1 MQKIK
6 KLLAIVLAIPRT
18 VYFNFRYLPF
28 AQAMRLP
35 IWLATN
41 VRVRNMYRGGIVIDA
56 PVRTAMIRMGFHQ
69 VDAICIY
76 SLKTILNIPKPG
88 RWVLKGVAHVGHGAI
103 ISCVGGVMTVGDNFA
118 VSGST
123 SFVCY
128 KEITIGRDVQF
139 AWDSLVMDS
148 DAHKIY
154 TSDGERMNEDKPI
167 VIGDKVW
174 LACQNTLLKG
184 TKIGSNCVVGA
195 CSLLNKAY
203 PEDGVIIAGSPARV
217 VKQISGWEL

>member
-1 MQKIK
+1 MLTIRRI
-6 KLLAIVLAIPRT
+6 LSIILAIPKT
-18 VYFNFRYLPF
+18 IYFNLRYLPLR
-28 AQAMRLP
+28 QAIHLP

-41 VRVRNMYRGGIVIDA
+41 VRIRNMYRGGIVIDA
-56 PVRTAMIRMGFHQ
+56 STRTAMIRIGFHQ

-88 RWVLKGVAHVGHGAI
+88 KLVFKGEAHIGHGAI

-118 VSGST
+118 VSGNT

-154 TSDGERMNEDKPI
+154 DLEGVRMNEDRPV

-174 LACQNTLLKG
+174 LACQNTVLKG
-184 TKIGSNCVVGA
+184 TVIGNNCVVGA
-195 CSLLNKAY
+195 NSLLNKAY
-203 PEDGVIIAGSPARV
+203 TEDGVIIAGSPARI
-217 VKQISGWEL
+217 VKKISGWEL

>member
-1 MQKIK
+1 MQTIRRM
-6 KLLAIVLAIPRT
+6 LSITLAIPKT
-18 VYFNFRYLPF
+18 IYFNLRYLPLR
-28 AQAMRLP
+28 QAIHLP

-41 VRVRNMYRGGIVIDA
+41 VRIRNIYRGGIVIDA
-56 PVRTAMIRMGFHQ
+56 PIRTAMIRIGFHQ

-88 RWVLKGVAHVGHGAI
+88 KLVFKGEAHIGHGAI

-118 VSGST
+118 VSGNT

-139 AWDSLVMDS
+139 AWNSLVMDS

-154 TSDGERMNEDKPI
+154 DQEWGRMNEDKPVI
-167 VIGDKVW
+167 IGDKVW
-174 LACQNTLLKG
+174 LACQNTVLKG
-184 TKIGSNCVVGA
+184 TVIGNNCVVGA
-195 CSLLNKAY
+195 NSLLNKAY
-203 PEDGVIIAGSPARV
+203 TEDGVIIAGSPARI
-217 VKQISGWEL
+217 VKKMSGWEL

>member
-18 VYFNFRYLPF
+18 IYFNFRYLPI

-35 IWLATN
+35 IGLATN

-56 PVRTAMIRMGFHQ
+56 PVRTAMIRVGFHQ

-88 RWVLKGVAHVGHGAI
+88 KWVLKGEAHIGHGAI

-118 VSGST
+118 ISGST

-154 TSDGERMNEDKPI
+154 DSDGGRLNEDKPI

-184 TKIGSNCVVGA
+184 TVIGSNCVVGA

-203 PEDGVIIAGSPARV
+203 NEDGVIIAGSPARV

>member
-1 MQKIK
+1 MIA
-6 KLLAIVLAIPRT
+6 LALPSTIC
-18 VYFNFRYLPF
+18 FNLRYLPLR
-28 AQAMRLP
+28 QAIHLP
-35 IWLATN
+35 IWIANN
-41 VRVRNMYRGGIVIDA
+41 VRIRNLYRDGIVIDA
-56 PVRTAMIRMGFHQ
+56 PIRTAMIRIGFHQ

-88 RWVLKGVAHVGHGAI
+88 KLVFKGEAHIGHGAI
-103 ISCVGGVMTVGDNFA
+103 ISCVGGTMTVGDNFA

-128 KEITIGRDVQF
+128 KEITIGCDVQF

-154 TSDGERMNEDKPI
+154 AENGVRMNEDRH
-167 VIGDKVW
+167 VIIGNKVW
-174 LACQNTLLKG
+174 LACQNTVLKG
-184 TKIGSNCVVGA
+184 TTIGNNCVVGA
-195 CSLLNKAY
+195 CSLLNRAY
-203 PEDGVIIAGSPARV
+203 NEDNVIIAGSPARV

>member
-6 KLLAIVLAIPRT
+6 KLLAIALAIPRT
-18 VYFNFRYLPF
+18 IYFNFRYLPIY
-28 AQAMRLP
+28 QAIHLP

-56 PVRTAMIRMGFHQ
+56 PVRMAMIRVGFHQ

-76 SLKTILNIPKPG
+76 SLKTILNIQKPG
-88 RWVLKGVAHVGHGAI
+88 KWVLKGEAHIGHGAI
-103 ISCVGGVMTVGDNFA
+103 ISCMGGVMTVGDNFA

-128 KEITIGRDVQF
+128 KEITVGRDVQF

-154 TSDGERMNEDKPI
+154 ASNGIRMNEDRPI
-167 VIGDKVW
+167 IIGDKVW

-184 TKIGSNCVVGA
+184 TMIGNNCVVGA
-195 CSLLNKAY
+195 CSLLNKNY
-203 PEDGVIIAGSPARV
+203 VEDGAIIAGSPAQV

>member
-1 MQKIK
+1 
-6 KLLAIVLAIPRT
+6 
-18 VYFNFRYLPF
+18 
-28 AQAMRLP
+28 
-35 IWLATN
+35 
-41 VRVRNMYRGGIVIDA
+41 MYRGGIIIDA
-56 PVRTAMIRMGFHQ
+56 PVRMAMIRVGFHQ

-88 RWVLKGVAHVGHGAI
+88 KLIFKGEAHIGHGAI

-118 VSGST
+118 VSGNT

-154 TSDGERMNEDKPI
+154 NHEGVRINEDKPVI
-167 VIGDKVW
+167 IGDKVW
-174 LACQNTLLKG
+174 LACQNTVLKG
-184 TKIGSNCVVGA
+184 SVIGNNCVVGA
-195 CSLLNKAY
+195 NSLLNKAY
-203 PEDGVIIAGSPARV
+203 TDDGVIIAGSPARV
-217 VKQISGWEL
+217 VKKISGWEL

>member
-6 KLLAIVLAIPRT
+6 KLLAIILAIPRT
-18 VYFNFRYLPF
+18 IYFNLRYLPF
-28 AQAMRLP
+28 GQAVHLP

-41 VRVRNMYRGGIVIDA
+41 VRIRNMYRGGIVIDA
-56 PVRTAMIRMGFHQ
+56 PVRMVMIRVGFHQ

-76 SLKTILNIPKPG
+76 SLKTILNIQRPG
-88 RWVLKGVAHVGHGAI
+88 KLVFKGEAHIGHGAI
-103 ISCVGGVMTVGDNFA
+103 LSCVGGVMMVGDNFA

-128 KEITIGRDVQF
+128 NEITIGSDVQF

-154 TSDGERMNEDKPI
+154 TSNGERMNEDKPI
-167 VIGDKVW
+167 VIGDRVW

-184 TKIGSNCVVGA
+184 TKIGNNCVVGA

-203 PEDGVIIAGSPARV
+203 TEDGVIIAGSPARI

>member
-1 MQKIK
+1 MQKIRRI
-6 KLLAIVLAIPRT
+6 LSIILAIPKT
-18 VYFNFRYLPF
+18 IYFNLRYLPLR
-28 AQAMRLP
+28 QAIHLP
-35 IWLATN
+35 VWLATN
-41 VRVRNMYRGGIVIDA
+41 VRVRNMYRGGMILDA
-56 PVRTAMIRMGFHQ
+56 PARMAMIRIGFHQ

-88 RWVLKGVAHVGHGAI
+88 KLVFQGEAHIGHGAI
-103 ISCVGGVMTVGDNFA
+103 ISCVGGVMTVGNNFA

-128 KEITIGRDVQF
+128 KKITIGRDVQF

-154 TSDGERMNEDKPI
+154 GQDGVRVNEDKPI

-174 LACQNTLLKG
+174 LACQNTILKG
-184 TKIGSNCVVGA
+184 TVVGNNCVVGA
-195 CSLLNKAY
+195 CSMLNKEY
-203 PEDGVIIAGSPARV
+203 DGDGVIIAGSPARV
-217 VKQISGWEL
+217 VKHISGWEL

>member
-6 KLLAIVLAIPRT
+6 RLLAIILAIPRT
-18 VYFNFRYLPF
+18 IYFNLRYLPMR
-28 AQAMRLP
+28 QAIHLP

-41 VRVRNMYRGGIVIDA
+41 VKVRNMYRGGIVISA
-56 PVRTAMIRMGFHQ
+56 PVRMAMIRMGFHQ

-76 SLKTILNIPKPG
+76 SLKSILNIPKPG
-88 RWVLKGVAHVGHGAI
+88 RLVFKGEAHIGHGAI

-154 TSDGERMNEDKPI
+154 ALEGERMNEDRPI
-167 VIGDKVW
+167 IIGDKVW

-184 TKIGSNCVVGA
+184 TVIGSNCVVGA
-195 CSLLNKAY
+195 CSLLNKDY
-203 PEDGVIIAGSPARV
+203 SEDGVIIAGSPARV
-217 VKQISGWEL
+217 VKKISGWEL

>member
-1 MQKIK
+1 MKSID
-6 KLLAIVLAIPRT
+6 KLLRIVLAMPRT
-18 VYFNFRYLPF
+18 IYFNLRYLPLR
-28 AQAMRLP
+28 QAIQLP
-35 IWLATN
+35 IWIANN
-41 VRVRNMYRGGIVIDA
+41 VRIRDMYRGGIIIDA
-56 PVRTAMIRMGFHQ
+56 PLRMAMIRVGFHQ

-76 SLKTILNIPKPG
+76 SLKTILNIPKSG
-88 RWVLKGVAHVGHGAI
+88 KLVFKGEAHIGHGAI

-118 VSGST
+118 VSGTT

-154 TSDGERMNEDKPI
+154 NQEGTRMNEDRPV

-174 LACQNTLLKG
+174 LACQNTVLKG
-184 TKIGSNCVVGA
+184 TVIGNNCVVGA
-195 CSLLNKAY
+195 NSLLNKTY
-203 PEDGVIIAGSPARV
+203 TEDGVIIAGSPARV
-217 VKQISGWEL
+217 VKKISGWEL

>member
-6 KLLAIVLAIPRT
+6 KLLAIILAIPRT
-18 VYFNFRYLPF
+18 IYFNFRYFPV
-28 AQAMRLP
+28 AQAVRLP

-56 PVRTAMIRMGFHQ
+56 PVRMAMIRVGFHQ

-76 SLKTILNIPKPG
+76 SLKTILNIQRPG
-88 RWVLKGVAHVGHGAI
+88 RLVFQGEAHIGHGAI

-154 TSDGERMNEDKPI
+154 ALEGERVNEDRPI
-167 VIGDKVW
+167 IIGDKVW

-184 TKIGSNCVVGA
+184 TVIGNNCVVGA
-195 CSLLNKAY
+195 CSLLNKNY
-203 PEDGVIIAGSPARV
+203 SEDGVIIAGSPARV
-217 VKQISGWEL
+217 VKKISGWEL

>member
-1 MQKIK
+1 MQTIRRI
-6 KLLAIVLAIPRT
+6 LSIILAIPKT
-18 VYFNFRYLPF
+18 IYFNLRYLPLR
-28 AQAMRLP
+28 QAIHLP

-41 VRVRNMYRGGIVIDA
+41 VRIRNMYRGGIVIETST
-56 PVRTAMIRMGFHQ
+56 RTAMIRIGFHQ

-88 RWVLKGVAHVGHGAI
+88 KLVFKGEAHIGHGAI

-154 TSDGERMNEDKPI
+154 DQEGARMNEDRPVI
-167 VIGDKVW
+167 IGDKVW
-174 LACQNTLLKG
+174 LACQNTVLKG
-184 TKIGSNCVVGA
+184 TVIGNNCVVGA
-195 CSLLNKAY
+195 NSLINKAY
-203 PEDGVIIAGSPARV
+203 TEDGVIIAGNPARV
-217 VKQISGWEL
+217 VKKISGWEL

>member
-1 MQKIK
+1 MQTIRRI
-6 KLLAIVLAIPRT
+6 LSIILAIPKT
-18 VYFNFRYLPF
+18 IYFNLRYLPLR
-28 AQAMRLP
+28 QAIHLP

-41 VRVRNMYRGGIVIDA
+41 VRIRNIYRGGIVIDA
-56 PVRTAMIRMGFHQ
+56 PIRTAMIRIGFHQ

-88 RWVLKGVAHVGHGAI
+88 KLVFKGEAHIGHGAI

-118 VSGST
+118 VSGNT

-139 AWDSLVMDS
+139 AWNSLVMDS

-154 TSDGERMNEDKPI
+154 DQEWGRMNEDKPVI
-167 VIGDKVW
+167 IGDKVW
-174 LACQNTLLKG
+174 LACQNTVLKG
-184 TKIGSNCVVGA
+184 TVIGNNCVVGA
-195 CSLLNKAY
+195 NSLLNKAY
-203 PEDGVIIAGSPARV
+203 TEDGVIIAGSPARI
-217 VKQISGWEL
+217 VKKMSGWEL

>member
-1 MQKIK
+1 MSINKW
-6 KLLAIVLAIPRT
+6 LRIVLAMPRT
-18 VYFNFRYLPF
+18 IYFNLRYLPLK
-28 AQAMRLP
+28 QAIHLP
-35 IWLATN
+35 VWIANN
-41 VRVRNMYRGGIVIDA
+41 VRIRDMYRGGIVIDA
-56 PVRTAMIRMGFHQ
+56 PVRMAMIRIGFHQ

-88 RWVLKGVAHVGHGAI
+88 KLVFKGEAHIGYGAI

-118 VSGST
+118 VSGTT

-154 TSDGERMNEDKPI
+154 NQEGVRMNEDRPV

-174 LACQNTLLKG
+174 LACQNTVLKG
-184 TKIGSNCVVGA
+184 VVIGNNCVVGA
-195 CSLLNKAY
+195 NSLLNKAY
-203 PEDGVIIAGSPARV
+203 TEDGVIIAGSPASV
-217 VKQISGWEL
+217 VKKISGWEL

>member
-1 MQKIK
+1 MQVMRRI
-6 KLLAIVLAIPRT
+6 LSIILAIPKT
-18 VYFNFRYLPF
+18 IYFNLRYLPLR
-28 AQAMRLP
+28 QAVHLP

-41 VRVRNMYRGGIVIDA
+41 VRIRNMYRGGIVIDA
-56 PVRTAMIRMGFHQ
+56 PVRLAMIRIGFHQ

-76 SLKTILNIPKPG
+76 SLKTILNVPKSG
-88 RWVLKGVAHVGHGAI
+88 KFIFQGEAHIGHGAI
-103 ISCVGGVMTVGDNFA
+103 ISCVGGVMTVGNNFA

-154 TSDGERMNEDKPI
+154 GEEGVRVNEDKPI

-174 LACQNTLLKG
+174 LACQNTILKG
-184 TKIGSNCVVGA
+184 TVIGNNCVVGS
-195 CSLLNKAY
+195 CSLLNKEYA
-203 PEDGVIIAGSPARV
+203 EDGVIIAGSPARV
-217 VKQISGWEL
+217 VKHISGWEL

>member
-1 MQKIK
+1 MQTIRRI
-6 KLLAIVLAIPRT
+6 LSIILAIPKT
-18 VYFNFRYLPF
+18 IYFNLRYLPLR
-28 AQAMRLP
+28 QAIHLP

-41 VRVRNMYRGGIVIDA
+41 VRIRNMYRGGIVIDA
-56 PVRTAMIRMGFHQ
+56 STRTAMIRIGFHQ

-88 RWVLKGVAHVGHGAI
+88 KLIFKGEAHIGHGAI

-154 TSDGERMNEDKPI
+154 DQEGGRMNEDRPVI
-167 VIGDKVW
+167 IGDKVW
-174 LACQNTLLKG
+174 LACQNTVLKG
-184 TKIGSNCVVGA
+184 TVIGNNCVVGA
-195 CSLLNKAY
+195 NSLINKAY
-203 PEDGVIIAGSPARV
+203 TEEGVIIAGNPARV
-217 VKQISGWEL
+217 VKKISGWEL

>member
-1 MQKIK
+1 MQTIRRM
-6 KLLAIVLAIPRT
+6 LSITLAIPKT
-18 VYFNFRYLPF
+18 IYFNLRYLPLR
-28 AQAMRLP
+28 QAIHLP

-41 VRVRNMYRGGIVIDA
+41 VRIRNMYRGGIVLDA
-56 PVRTAMIRMGFHQ
+56 PIRTAMIRVGFHQ

-88 RWVLKGVAHVGHGAI
+88 KLVFKGEAHIGHGAI

-154 TSDGERMNEDKPI
+154 NQEGSRMNEDRPV

-174 LACQNTLLKG
+174 LACQNTVLKG
-184 TKIGSNCVVGA
+184 TVIGNNCVVGA
-195 CSLLNKAY
+195 NSLLNRTY
-203 PEDGVIIAGSPARV
+203 TEDGVIIAGSPARV
-217 VKQISGWEL
+217 VKKISGWEL

>member
-1 MQKIK
+1 MKSIK
-6 KLLAIVLAIPRT
+6 KLTKIIGAIPRT

-28 AQAMRLP
+28 AQAIRLP

-56 PVRTAMIRMGFHQ
+56 PVRTAMMRVGFHQ
-69 VDAICIY
+69 VDAICLY
-76 SLKTILNIPKPG
+76 SLKTILNIQSPG
-88 RWVLKGVAHVGHGAI
+88 RLVFQGEAHIGHGAI

-128 KEITIGRDVQF
+128 REITIGRDVQF

-154 TSDGERMNEDKPI
+154 NSEGERMNEDKRI

-174 LACQNTLLKG
+174 LASQNTLLKG
-184 TKIGSNCVVGA
+184 TGIGNNCVVGA
-195 CSLLNKAY
+195 NSLLNKAY
-203 PEDGVIIAGSPARV
+203 TEDGVIIAGSPARV
-217 VKQISGWEL
+217 VKKISGWDL

>member
-1 MQKIK
+1 M
-6 KLLAIVLAIPRT
+6 PRT
-18 VYFNFRYLPF
+18 IYFNLRYLPLK
-28 AQAMRLP
+28 QAIHLP
-35 IWLATN
+35 IWVANN
-41 VRVRNMYRGGIVIDA
+41 VRIRDMYRGGIVIDA
-56 PVRTAMIRMGFHQ
+56 PVRMAMIRVGFHQ

-76 SLKTILNIPKPG
+76 SLKTILNIHQPG
-88 RWVLKGVAHVGHGAI
+88 KLVFKGEAHIGHGAI

-118 VSGST
+118 VSGTT

-154 TSDGERMNEDKPI
+154 NQEGTRINEDRPV

-174 LACQNTLLKG
+174 LACQNTVLKG
-184 TKIGSNCVVGA
+184 TVIGNNCVVGA
-195 CSLLNKAY
+195 SSFLNKAF

-217 VKQISGWEL
+217 VKYIADWKL

>member
-88 RWVLKGVAHVGHGAI
+88 RWVLKGEVHVGRGAI

-217 VKQISGWEL
+217 VKQISGWKL

>member
-6 KLLAIVLAIPRT
+6 KLLTIALAFPRT
-18 VYFNFRYLPF
+18 VYFNFRYLPL
-28 AQAMRLP
+28 AQAVRLP
-35 IWLATN
+35 IWLAAN
-41 VRVRNMYRGGIVIDA
+41 VRLRNMYRGGIVIDA
-56 PVRTAMIRMGFHQ
+56 PVRTAMMRVGFHQ
-69 VDAICIY
+69 VDAICVY
-76 SLKTILNIPKPG
+76 SLKTILNIQSPG
-88 RWVLKGVAHVGHGAI
+88 RLVFRGEAHIGHGAI
-103 ISCVGGVMTVGDNFA
+103 ISCLGGVMTVGDNFA

-128 KEITIGRDVQF
+128 KEITIGSDVQF

-154 TSDGERMNEDKPI
+154 DSKGERLNEDKPI
-167 VIGDKVW
+167 VIGNKVW

-184 TKIGSNCVVGA
+184 TAIGNNCVVGA

-203 PEDGVIIAGSPARV
+203 AEDGVIIAGSPARV
-217 VKQISGWEL
+217 VKEISGWEL

>member
-6 KLLAIVLAIPRT
+6 KLLAIILAIPRT
-18 VYFNFRYLPF
+18 IYFNFRYLPI
-28 AQAMRLP
+28 AQAVRLP

-56 PVRTAMIRMGFHQ
+56 PVRMAMIRVGFHQ
-69 VDAICIY
+69 VDAICVY
-76 SLKTILNIPKPG
+76 SLKTILNIPQPG
-88 RWVLKGVAHVGHGAI
+88 KWVLKGEAHIGHGAI

-154 TSDGERMNEDKPI
+154 TTDGNRMNEDKPI
-167 VIGDKVW
+167 IIGDKVW

-184 TKIGSNCVVGA
+184 TMIGNNCVVGA

-203 PEDGVIIAGSPARV
+203 TEDGVIIAGSPARV

>member
-6 KLLAIVLAIPRT
+6 RLLAIILAIPRT
-18 VYFNFRYLPF
+18 IYFNFRYLPI
-28 AQAMRLP
+28 AQAVRLP

-56 PVRTAMIRMGFHQ
+56 PARMAMIRVGFHQ

-76 SLKTILNIPKPG
+76 SLKTILNITKPG
-88 RWVLKGVAHVGHGAI
+88 KWVLKGEAHVGHGAI

-154 TSDGERMNEDKPI
+154 TAEGNRMNEDKPI
-167 VIGDKVW
+167 IIGDKVW

-184 TKIGSNCVVGA
+184 TMIGNNCVVGA
-195 CSLLNKAY
+195 CSLLNKEY
-203 PEDGVIIAGSPARV
+203 TEGGVIIAGSPARI

>member
-1 MQKIK
+1 MQTIRRI
-6 KLLAIVLAIPRT
+6 LSIILAIPKT
-18 VYFNFRYLPF
+18 IYFNLRYLPLR
-28 AQAMRLP
+28 QAIHLP

-41 VRVRNMYRGGIVIDA
+41 VRIRNMYRGGIVIDA
-56 PVRTAMIRMGFHQ
+56 STRTAMIRIGFHQ

-88 RWVLKGVAHVGHGAI
+88 KLIFKGEAHIGHGAI

-154 TSDGERMNEDKPI
+154 DQEGGRMNEDRPVI
-167 VIGDKVW
+167 IGDKVW
-174 LACQNTLLKG
+174 LACQNTVLKG
-184 TKIGSNCVVGA
+184 TVIGNNCVVGA
-195 CSLLNKAY
+195 NSLINKAY
-203 PEDGVIIAGSPARV
+203 TEDGVIIAGNPARV
-217 VKQISGWEL
+217 VKKISGWEL